1 MSKKVLSIILLCCIV
16 LLVISARIYVPG
28 ARNNNLGDSKVKS
41 ITVWYTDEA
50 MEAYL
55 NEAAIAYQEQT
66 GIAVS
71 LKMVSGL
78 EYLEGIQEASLH
90 STEGPDAYIVNS
102 DSLEKARLAGLATP
116 MEDPEGVLNTG
127 NFPQIAL
134 DSVTYNDK
142 ILGYPFT
149 YETAAFFYNDTYLTE
164 MAQKAIEAEAN
175 KAEGEEAMEELEAGA
190 EPDSEVTADEIEEEA
205 VITDEK
211 VLAKKEEIFPTSMVD
226 LLEFANTYDPAENME
241 TFLLWDVAD
250 VMYNYGFAGGYMNV
264 GGVHGDDREEIN
276 IYNTDAM
283 YCLSVYQDFNQ
294 FFSIDAKEVDYE
306 GVVEDFVSGRVM
318 FTIGGTNMM
327 NTLEQAKTDGSFTGE
342 YGVASIE
349 MLNDTLEFKPLSVT
363 TVVAV
368 NEYSEKQEVAED
380 FAQFITCEYVDS
392 LYARSGKLCAHYL
405 EAYPVPAMAD
415 MMTCYEN
422 SVALPKIVENSN
434 YWILAEMCYTNI
446 WDGRDVN
453 AELMALSAQVKKE
466 ISGEEVNELKLDTP
480 VVTES
485 YIKDE

>member
-1 MSKKVLSIILLCCIV
+1 MTKKILSIILLCCIV
-16 LLVISARIYVPG
+16 LLALTARVYVPRAG
-28 ARNNNLGDSKVKS
+28 ENNLEDKTTHN
-41 ITVWYTDEA
+41 IIVWYTDEA
-50 MEAYL
+50 MEGYL
-55 NEAAIAYQEQT
+55 NEAAIAYQEKT

-90 STEGPDAYIVNS
+90 GNEGPDAYIVSS
-102 DSLEKARLAGLATP
+102 DSLEKARLAGLAVP
-116 MEDPEGVLNTG
+116 MKDPAGVLNTE
-127 NFPQIAL
+127 NFPQVAL
-134 DSVTYNDK
+134 NAVTYNNK

-164 MAQKAIEAEAN
+164 MAQRAIEAE
-175 KAEGEEAMEELEAGA
+175 KDVAEGETAMEELEEGE
-190 EPDSEVTADEIEEEA
+190 EPDSEITSDEIPQEEGITQEA
-205 VITDEK
+205 ILE
-211 VLAKKEEIFPTSMVD
+211 KKEEIFPTSMVG

-250 VMYNYGFAGGYMNV
+250 VMYNYGFAGAYMNV
-264 GGVHGDDREEIN
+264 GGIHGDDREAID

-294 FFSIDAKEVDYE
+294 FFSIDAEVVDYKS
-306 GVVEDFVSGRVM
+306 VVEDFKNGKIM

-349 MLNDTLEFKPLSVT
+349 MLNANLEFKPLSVT
-363 TVVAV
+363 TAVVV

-380 FAQFITCEYVDS
+380 FARFVACEYVDS
-392 LYARSGKLCAHYL
+392 LYARTGKLSACYL
-405 EAYPVPAMAD
+405 EEYPIPAMQD
-415 MMTCYEN
+415 MMVCYEN
-422 SVALPKIVENSN
+422 SVSLPKIVENSN

-446 WDGRDVN
+446 WNGGDVN
-453 AELMALSAQVKKE
+453 GELMDLSSQVKKE
-466 ISGEEVNELKLDTP
+466 ISGEQVTEEKLDTP
-480 VVTES
+480 VITES
-485 YIKDE
+485 YIQEE

>member
-1 MSKKVLSIILLCCIV
+1 MTKKILSIILLCCIV
-16 LLVISARIYVPG
+16 LLLISAKLYVPG
-28 ARNNNLGDSKVKS
+28 AKEHNLTDTDVSS
-41 ITVWYTDEA
+41 ITVWYADET

-55 NEAAIAYQEQT
+55 NEAAIAYREQT

-71 LKMVSGL
+71 LKKVSGL

-90 STEGPDAYIVNS
+90 TSEGPDAYIINS
-102 DSLEKARLAGLATP
+102 DSLEKARLAGLASP
-116 MEDPEGVLNTG
+116 MEDKDGVLHIG
-127 NFPQIAL
+127 NYPQVAL
-134 DSVTYNDK
+134 DAATYNDK

-149 YETAAFFYNDTYLTE
+149 YETAGFFYNDTYLTE
-164 MAQKAIEAEAN
+164 MAKKAIESEKDA
-175 KAEGEEAMEELEAGA
+175 AEGEAAMDELEEGA
-190 EPDSEVTADEIEEEA
+190 EPDSEVTADEVTQTET
-205 VITDEK
+205 ITDEA
-211 VLAKKEEIFPTSMVD
+211 VLDKKETIFPTSMVG
-226 LLEFANTYDPAENME
+226 LLEFANTYDPVEGME

-250 VMYNYGFAGGYMNV
+250 VMYNYGFAGAYMNT
-264 GGVHGDDREEIN
+264 GGSYGDNRDEID

-294 FFSIDAKEVDYE
+294 FFSIDAEAVDYE
-306 GVVEDFVSGRVM
+306 GVVEDFVSGKVM

-327 NTLEQAKTDGSFTGE
+327 NTLEKAKAEGTFIGE

-349 MLNDTLEFKPLSVT
+349 MLNATLQFKPLSVT

-368 NEYSEKQEVAED
+368 NEYSEKQEAAED
-380 FAQFITCEYVDS
+380 FAQFIAMEYVDN

-405 EAYPVPAMAD
+405 EEYPVPAMAD

-434 YWILAEMCYTNI
+434 YWILAELCYTNI
-446 WDGRDVN
+446 WNGGDVN
-453 AELMALSAQVKKE
+453 AELMDLSSQVRKE
-466 ISGEEVNELKLDTP
+466 ISGVEVEELKLETP

-485 YIKDE
+485 YITEE

>member
-1 MSKKVLSIILLCCIV
+1 MSKKILSIILLCCIV
-16 LLVISARIYVPG
+16 LLAVSARIFVPG
-28 ARNNNLGDSKVKS
+28 AKDSNPGDGKIQN
-41 ITVWYTDEA
+41 ITVWYTDET
-50 MEAYL
+50 MESYL
-55 NEAAIAYQEQT
+55 NEAAIAYQEKT

-116 MEDPEGVLNTG
+116 MEDPEGVLNTD
-127 NFPQIAL
+127 NFPQVAL
-134 DSVTYNDK
+134 NSVTYNDK
-142 ILGYPFT
+142 IMGYPFT

-175 KAEGEEAMEELEAGA
+175 TAEGEEAMEELEEGA
-190 EPDSEVTADEIEEEA
+190 EPDSEVTADEIEEDA
-205 VITDEK
+205 VITEAQ
-211 VLAKKEEIFPTSMVD
+211 VLAKKEEIFPTSMVG

-250 VMYNYGFAGGYMNV
+250 VMYNYGFAGAYMNL
-264 GGVHGDDREEIN
+264 GGIHGDDRENID

-306 GVVEDFVSGRVM
+306 GVVEDFVSGRIM

-327 NTLEQAKTDGSFTGE
+327 NTLEQAKTDGTFTGE

-349 MLNDTLEFKPLSVT
+349 MLNDTLKFKPLSVT

-368 NEYSEKQEVAED
+368 NEYSQKQEVAED
-380 FAQFITCEYVDS
+380 FAQFITCEYVDN

-405 EAYPVPAMAD
+405 EEYPVPAMAD

-434 YWILAEMCYTNI
+434 YWILAELCYTNI
-446 WDGRDVN
+446 WDGGDVN
-453 AELMALSAQVKKE
+453 AELMALSAQIKKE
-466 ISGEEVNELKLDTP
+466 IYGEEVNELKLDTP

>member
-1 MSKKVLSIILLCCIV
+1 MSKKVLSIILLCCVV
-16 LLVISARIYVPG
+16 LLAVSAGVYVPR
-28 ARNNNLGDSKVKS
+28 AKDNHLGDTKVHN

-50 MEAYL
+50 MAAYL

-66 GIAVS
+66 GVAVS

-90 STEGPDAYIVNS
+90 SAEGPDAYIVNS

-116 MEDPEGVLNTG
+116 MDDPNGVLNTD
-127 NFPQIAL
+127 NYPQIAL
-134 DSVTYNDK
+134 NAVTYNDK

-164 MAQKAIEAEAN
+164 MAGKAIEAERN
-175 KAEGEEAMEELEAGA
+175 KAEGEEAMEELEEGA
-190 EPDSEVTADEIEEEA
+190 EPDSEVTADEIEESAE
-205 VITDEK
+205 ITEEQ
-211 VLAKKEEIFPTSMVD
+211 VLAKKDEILPASMIE

-250 VMYNYGFAGGYMNV
+250 VMYNYGFAGAYMNM
-264 GGVHGDDREEIN
+264 GGVHGDNREEID

-294 FFSIDAKEVDYE
+294 FFSIEAEEVDYE
-306 GVVEDFVSGRVM
+306 GVVEDFVGGKVM
-318 FTIGGTNMM
+318 FTIGGTSML
-327 NTLEQAKTDGSFTGE
+327 NTLEKAKADGTFTGE
-342 YGVASIE
+342 YGVVSIE
-349 MLNDTLEFKPLSVT
+349 MLNENLQFKPLSVT

-380 FAQFITCEYVDS
+380 FARFITCDYVNN

-405 EAYPVPAMAD
+405 EEYPVPAMAD

-446 WDGRDVN
+446 WDGGDVN
-453 AELMALSAQVKKE
+453 SELMSLSSQVKKE
-466 ISGEEVNELKLDTP
+466 ISGEEVNELKLETP
-480 VVTES
+480 VVQES